1 MKKFIL
7 TILFG
12 MMLAFTASAQEQ
24 TKTQE
29 QTKPK
34 YEVIYSEDYADDTKT
49 YYAMY
54 FIDRAG
60 KKILNFDPE
69 DPVVIESPE
78 YYIPGDIKS
87 SKKEGN
93 TETITFKQGQDPY
106 EYKIVFTINPKLT
119 SKDDLS
125 SQILKSYVQ
134 GQEVDHV
141 YKIYNYD
148 QLPDEEKENIE
159 YTRKWRE
166 QQAAKKSGGATNS
179 NSGGE
184 DNQSVSG
191 EKKPGDAI
199 NNAKDKVV
207 GGAKNVFN
215 KTKEVFKKK

>member
-1 MKKFIL
+1 MKNFIL

-12 MMLAFTASAQEQ
+12 MMMAISAIAQEAAKHNCQ
-24 TKTQE
+24 
-29 QTKPK
+29 
-34 YEVIYSEDYADDTKT
+34 VIYAEEISDGSTIFTPAWY
-49 YYAMY
+49 
-54 FIDRAG
+54 IDRTA
-60 KKILNFDPE
+60 KKIYFD
-69 DPVVIESPE
+69 DPTDPMYIENPE
-78 YYIPGDIKS
+78 YLQSLIIKS
-87 SKKEGN
+87 VKKEGN
-93 TETITFKQGQDPY
+93 TETFNLSNGAQHEAT
-106 EYKIVFTINPKLT
+106 YKLVIIINPKLT

-125 SQILKSYVQ
+125 
-134 GQEVDHV
+134 GQTSTLTAGHTDIEDVK
-141 YKIYNYD
+141 KIMTYD
-148 QLPDEEKENIE
+148 QLPDEEKQNIE
-159 YTRKWRE
+159 FTRKFNE